1 MANVLRKALVVNVG
15 NINGVTG
22 YTVLVAEV
30 SPNSDTSSRNMYN
43 WRFVKDTISERELI
57 RRYSQ
62 PGIEWVN
69 VVVENGKV
77 KGKEASLSRFTDGGH
92 SMKPYTII
100 AQVTNGERLL
110 GYLMSDCAGNV
121 KRVPIRDALELAYN
135 MHKNGL
141 VPIQN
146 AIYVP
151 ADDNKRAF
159 IKSYPNSPFFE
170 DIIRKSAAVPNTVN
184 EEARENMKATEKN
197 ISVLDIFT
205 KEQAKELKIGKDK
218 GVNFKLYANPK
229 LTPKQMEILRKGLE
243 HKVPDKIISVLSNGK
258 FDEMQ
263 IQFYILDSEN
273 GLDITSYID
282 PRYSIAQI
290 EEISNAYEL
299 GLDISKLTNPKLS
312 PDDMADI
319 RERMQ
324 RDIWSDNFL
333 TEDGL
338 MKLDDCN

>member
-1 MANVLRKALVVNVG
+1 MAKVLRKALVVNVG
-15 NINGVTG
+15 SINGVTG
-22 YTVLVAEV
+22 YTLLVAEV
-30 SPNSDTSSRNMYN
+30 SPNPDTSSRNMYN
-43 WRFVKDTISERELI
+43 WRFIKDTISERELI
-57 RRYSQ
+57 RRYQQSN
-62 PGIEWVN
+62 IEWVN

-77 KGKEASLSRFTDGGH
+77 KGKEASLSRFTDNPN

-100 AQVTNGERLL
+100 AQVTNGERTL
-110 GYLMSDCAGNV
+110 GYMMSDCSGNV
-121 KRVPIRDALELAYN
+121 KRVPIRDALGLAYN
-135 MHKNGL
+135 MYKNGL

-151 ADDNKRAF
+151 AADDKKDF

-170 DIIRKSAAVPNTVN
+170 DIIKKTAEVTNNVN
-184 EEARENMKATEKN
+184 AEAQENMKATEKN
-197 ISVLDIFT
+197 ISVLDIFS
-205 KEQAKELKIGKDK
+205 KEQVKELKQGKDN

-229 LTPKQMEILRKGLE
+229 LSPKQMELLRKGLE
-243 HKVPDKIISVLSNGK
+243 HKVNDKVISVLSNGK
-258 FDEMQ
+258 FNDMQ

-273 GLDITSYID
+273 GLNVTSYLD

-299 GLDISKLTNPKLS
+299 GLDISKITNPKLS

-324 RDIWSDNFL
+324 RDIWNDNFL

-338 MKLDDCN
+338 MRLDG